1 MSARPPP
8 PRALLLRLAEA
19 ARRAGRAAELE
30 LALAAAPAPA
40 PPDEELVGAL
50 VAAAEAARA
59 PGLLRRLV
67 TLWPEDG
74 RPQGALAQLLDLG
87 GEPAAALPLAE
98 AALRLRPTQA
108 HRLLRAR
115 LAWRLGDRATAAAL
129 WQAALAVDPRC
140 LPALRNLA
148 ALHASQQE
156 HGAAVRLRAAALA
169 VAPDRPELR
178 FELAHT
184 LDRAGD
190 PVAAAAAL
198 DDLPPPAAGLP
209 GSWRWAWLRLNLIE
223 PVLDGPDAVEAA
235 ARGWWSRLEDL
246 RALSSSAPSG
256 ALFSCIEP
264 AFPLHYLVDEPLPA
278 QRALAALITP
288 AAAVTR
294 PWVAPPPRAARG
306 LKVGFASAFFRA
318 HTVGR
323 LFSGWAAGLAQ
334 RGVEVQVLHT
344 GPRQDA
350 ETAALASAVRRL
362 VHLPAGATAQI
373 DALRAMQL
381 DALMFPELGM
391 DHDTLWTAAARC
403 APLQA
408 MAWGHPISSGLP
420 TVDWFLSSASMEPPD
435 GAAHYA
441 EQLVALPGLSVAVKP
456 SPAPPPLPRASFGLP
471 AGGLLLLCL
480 QSLFK
485 LLPAF
490 DAAFAELAARLPAA
504 SLVFVAHPSPRQTA
518 RFAARLGAALA
529 AAGADPRQLVI
540 VPQQPLPR
548 FHALIALADVV
559 LDGPGWSGGHTTL
572 ECAARGQPV
581 VSRWGGRMR
590 QRHSAA
596 IQEALGLPAL
606 ATPAGPPGDP
616 LRPWIEQVIR
626 CADDPAL
633 RAAAQAQVRAA
644 APAVLGDLRGVDA
657 LHDVLREATGRG

>member
-19 ARRAGRAAELE
+19 ARRSGRAAELE
-30 LALAAAPAPA
+30 LALAGAAAPAPA
-40 PPDEELVGAL
+40 DDELVGAL
-50 VAAAEAARA
+50 VTAAEAARA
-59 PGLLRRLV
+59 PALLRRLV
-67 TLWPEDG
+67 ALWPADG
-74 RPQGALAQLLDLG
+74 RPQGALAELLDLG
-87 GEPAAALPLAE
+87 GDAAAALPLAE
-98 AALRLRPTQA
+98 AALRLRPSQA

-129 WQAALAVDPRC
+129 WQAALAADPRC

-156 HGAAVRLRAAALA
+156 HDEAVRLRTAALA
-169 VAPDRPELR
+169 LAPDRPELR

-190 PVAAAAAL
+190 PAAAAAVL
-198 DDLPPPAAGLP
+198 DGLP
-209 GSWRWAWLRLNLIE
+209 LPGPDAPGRWRWTWLRLHLIE
-223 PVLDGPDAVEAA
+223 PVLDDTAAVEAA
-235 ARGWWSRLEDL
+235 VDGWWARLEAL
-246 RALSSSAPSG
+246 RAASAAVPPA
-256 ALFSCIEP
+256 ALFACVEP
-264 AFPLHYLVDEPLPA
+264 AFPLHYLVDDPLPA
-278 QRALAALITP
+278 QRALAAVVAP
-288 AAAVTR
+288 AAAAAR

-350 ETAALASAVRRL
+350 ETAALAGAVHRL
-362 VHLPAGATAQI
+362 AHLPAGAPAQI

-381 DALMFPELGM
+381 DALIFPELGM
-391 DHDTLWTAAARC
+391 DHDTLWAAAARC

-408 MAWGHPISSGLP
+408 MGWGHPISSGLP
-420 TVDWFLSSASMEPPD
+420 AVDWFLSSAAMEPPD
-435 GAAHYA
+435 GAAHYS
-441 EQLVALPGLSVAVKP
+441 ERLVALPGLSVQVR
-456 SPAPPPLPRASFGLP
+456 PAPPPPALPRAALGLP
-471 AGGLLLLCL
+471 ADGPLLLCL

-504 SLVFVAHPSPRQTA
+504 SLVFVAHPSPRQTG
-518 RFAARLGAALA
+518 RFAQRLSAALA

-596 IQEALGLPAL
+596 IQAALGLPGL
-606 ATPAGPPGDP
+606 ATGAGPAADP
-616 LRPWIEQVIR
+616 LRPWIEAAIGLAR
-626 CADDPAL
+626 APEA
-633 RAAAQAQVRAA
+633 RAAARAAVVDA
-644 APAVLGDLRGVDA
+644 APAVLDDARGVDA
-657 LHDVLREATGRG
+657 LHAVLREATGRG